1 MSAIKEQSKRIMDN
15 MPKDVAFDK
24 MIKNG
29 IRDSKAKNSVSNEE
43 MRQKNKQW

>member
-15 MPKDVAFDK
+15 MPKDVIFDK

-43 MRQKNKQW
+43 MRQKNQQW